1 MHFLLGRPEVRYPRP
16 TSLPATVVVT
26 GAGGSVGL
34 PLCSALRSLGTK
46 VVPLDL
52 PRGDVLNRDGIAT
65 HIWAAQPCL
74 VYHLAAD
81 KHAPA
86 GEEHPF
92 DTTRVNVEGTQNVL
106 DACRDANARVILAST
121 CKAAVPETAY
131 GASKLI
137 AERMVLNDGF
147 TVGRLVNVVE
157 SSRNVFEIWGE
168 QKRMG
173 LPLTYVHDAKRFFV
187 TMREAVDFLLYLADL
202 KPGRYAPD
210 PGHALWL
217 KDVAKKVAGPRHNVI
232 EIDPRRGDRLW
243 EPECGAHEKRE
254 KFDYVYRITSPHDA
268 EVAA

>member
-1 MHFLLGRPEVRYPRP
+1 MHPLLGRPEVSYPKP
-16 TSLPATVVVT
+16 TSLPNTVVVT

-34 PLCSALRSLGTK
+34 PLCSALRDLGVK

-52 PRGDVLNRDGIAT
+52 PHGDILNRDLIAT
-65 HIWAAQPCL
+65 NIWAAQPCL
-74 VYHLAAD
+74 VYHLAD
-81 KHAPA
+81 
-86 GEEHPF
+86 
-92 DTTRVNVEGTQNVL
+92 EGTQNVL
-106 DACRDANARVILAST
+106 EACRDANARVVLAST

-157 SSRNVFEIWGE
+157 SSRNVFEIWAE
-168 QKRMG
+168 QKRQG
-173 LPLTYVHDAKRFFV
+173 LPLTYVHEAKRFFV
-187 TMREAVDFLLYLADL
+187 TMSEAVSFLLYIADL

-217 KDVAKKVAGPRHNVI
+217 KDVAKKYAGPSHNVI
-232 EIDPRRGDRLW
+232 EMDVRRGDRLI
-243 EPECGAHEKRE
+243 EPACGLHEKRE

-268 EVAA
+268 EAAA